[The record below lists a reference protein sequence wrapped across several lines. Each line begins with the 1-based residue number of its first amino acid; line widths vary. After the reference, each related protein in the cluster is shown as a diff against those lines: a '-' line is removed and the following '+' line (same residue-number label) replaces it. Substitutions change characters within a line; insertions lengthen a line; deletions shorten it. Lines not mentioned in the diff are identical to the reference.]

1 MALRLIIAPA
11 AERDLTDILEFIS
24 RDSVSAARKT
34 VLRIERAIELLL
46 ERPFLGPA
54 VSRPA
59 RVGILKMTVSH
70 YIIFYRLADDQLQIV
85 RLLHSSRDLD
95 EELPVD

>member
-11 AERDLTDILEFIS
+11 AERDLADILEFIS
-24 RDSVSAARKT
+24 QDNVSAARKT
-34 VLRIERAIELLL
+34 VLRIEWAIGRLL

-54 VSRPA
+54 VVRPK
-59 RVGILKMTVSH
+59 RIGLRKMTVSP
-70 YIIFYRLADDQLQIV
+70 YIVFYRLADDQLQVV